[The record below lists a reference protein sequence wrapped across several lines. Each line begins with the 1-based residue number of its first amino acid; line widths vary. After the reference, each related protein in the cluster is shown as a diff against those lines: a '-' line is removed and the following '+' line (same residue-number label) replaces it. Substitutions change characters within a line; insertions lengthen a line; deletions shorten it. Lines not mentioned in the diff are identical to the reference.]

1 MRMGLVAGET
11 FEIFG
16 DCVDDLQGVVN
27 LAKDRGVKEIYIVGH
42 STGSQKNVYYLPK
55 EASKDKKEG
64 IVEDVGHD
72 KDGKPLPLKK
82 GDKVLYGGYS
92 SEEFEINGQTLLIID
107 FKDIL
112 ARFE

>member
-1 MRMGLVAGET
+1 MLKPLGERVLLKPVK
-11 FEIFG
+11 FEEKTKSGI
-16 DCVDDLQGVVN
+16 
-27 LAKDRGVKEIYIVGH
+27 
-42 STGSQKNVYYLPK
+42 YLPK